1 VRAALLIL
9 VLATLTVIGWG
20 YRGIW
25 AVDPLSIPAKNKGW
39 GDIGLASNASKLEN
53 ATFAAGCFWG
63 VEGTFR
69 KVPGVIRTRVGY
81 TGGQFVNPQYL
92 DVASRRSGHAEA
104 IDIEFDPAKVSYQHL
119 LEIFF
124 DSHDPT
130 SSTVSEYRSA
140 IFYHSSEQ
148 KDLAEQEK
156 RRLDEAGEY
165 VGPIVTEISAAQTFY
180 PAEEYHQRYYESR
193 GSQHVCRVGDG
204 KKVKTSVGG

>member
-1 VRAALLIL
+1 MILIL
-9 VLATLTVIGWG
+9 VLGFLSVLGWA

-25 AVDPLSIPAKNKGW
+25 AADPLSIPAKNEGW
-39 GDIGLASNASKLEN
+39 ANTASAQTPSKIEN

-63 VEGTFR
+63 VEATFR

-81 TGGQFVNPQYL
+81 TGGQFLNPQYL

-104 IDIEFDPAKVSYQHL
+104 IDIEFDPAKVGYQKL

-130 SSTVSEYRSA
+130 VSAISEYRSA
-140 IFYHSSEQ
+140 IFYHSPAQ
-148 KDLAEQEK
+148 QNLAEQEK
-156 RRLDEAGEY
+156 HRLDAGDEY
-165 VGPIVTEISAAQTFY
+165 VGPIVTEITAAQTFY

-204 KKVKTSVGG
+204 KKPKGSVGG